1 MTEFDYGSEAE
12 LFPTRTRGPRRQPM
26 GYRRFAQAAEAIRFA
41 IEDLPRELLAGAY
54 LEVDEQRY
62 DAEGIRRL
70 YESADFP
77 LARRNTVP
85 A

>member
-1 MTEFDYGSEAE
+1 MTDFDYGREAE

-26 GYRRFAQAAEAIRFA
+26 SYRRFAQAAEAIRFA
-41 IEDLPRELLAGAY
+41 VEDLPRDLLVGAY

-77 LARRNTVP
+77 LARRDTVP

>member
-1 MTEFDYGSEAE
+1 MTEFDYGREAE

-26 GYRRFAQAAEAIRFA
+26 SYRRFDQAAEAVRFA
-41 IEDLPRELLAGAY
+41 IEDLPRDLLAGAY

-62 DAEGIRRL
+62 DAGGIRQL

-77 LARRNTVP
+77 LARRTAVP